1 MSHALWPIDPAVIL
15 PFLAAVSLIELTP
28 GPNMGWLALVAM
40 GKGRLAG
47 LAAVGGV
54 TLGLTIW
61 MVAAAFGL
69 TTVLTAMPFLYQVI
83 RWSGVIFL
91 LWLGW
96 EAWSG
101 AGRGRASHEVDTG
114 TLRGL
119 FLRGLTG
126 NLLNPKAAL
135 FYVALLPTFIRP
147 DHASPLVQAL
157 TLGGMHVGVSI
168 VIHAMIVLGGATA
181 GAAMLKRIEGV
192 WAGRGMALG
201 IVAVALWM
209 AWATRG

>member
-1 MSHALWPIDPAVIL
+1 MPHPLWPIDPAVVL

-40 GKGRLAG
+40 SKGRLAG

-54 TLGLTIW
+54 TLGLATW

-69 TTVLTAMPFLYQVI
+69 TTVLTSLPFLYQII

-101 AGRGRASHEVDTG
+101 AGRGRISHEADPE
-114 TLRGL
+114 TLWGL

-157 TLGGMHVGVSI
+157 TLGGLHIGVSVVVHALI
-168 VIHAMIVLGGATA
+168 VFGGATA

-201 IVAVALWM
+201 IVAVAIWM

>member
-1 MSHALWPIDPAVIL
+1 MTNTLWPIDPAVVL

-47 LAAVGGV
+47 FAAVAGV
-54 TLGLTIW
+54 TLGLTVW

-69 TTVLTAMPFLYQVI
+69 TTILTAMPFLYQVI

-91 LWLGW
+91 VWLGW

-101 AGRGRASHEVDTG
+101 AGRGRVSHEADTG

-147 DHASPLVQAL
+147 GHASPLTQAL
-157 TLGGMHVGVSI
+157 TLGGLHVGVS
-168 VIHAMIVLGGATA
+168 VLIHALIVVGGATA
-181 GAAMLKRIEGV
+181 GAVMLRRIEGV